1 MYCAGPSLR
10 EPSFSHDYC
19 SSHPHGTESAMDR
32 QVSVVFRT
40 PSSSHIPTQHPHTS
54 IIHSQPLQP
63 HFTSWASQSPTWPQ
77 ERDVFTQSHTHTQD
91 TSHMAQA
98 NCEIVLTHFIS
109 DSSWKQLSS
118 FHPIIHTS
126 TTIRNHL
133 PSHAPA
139 HPSQALFAVRH
150 SPPSVHKTNS
160 LHKLT
165 SPHRKYNTAAECSVP

>member
-1 MYCAGPSLR
+1 MRCCQLTVVKSGFLTGLSHHNTRQRSIHTAYSQQDRRVLTHRLMRTQVSTHMGAFRPPAYCHATAAKSVVSVMFTVTAMYCAGPSLR

-77 ERDVFTQSHTHTQD
+77 E
-91 TSHMAQA
+91 
-98 NCEIVLTHFIS
+98 
-109 DSSWKQLSS
+109 
-118 FHPIIHTS
+118 
-126 TTIRNHL
+126 
-133 PSHAPA
+133 
-139 HPSQALFAVRH
+139 
-150 SPPSVHKTNS
+150 
-160 LHKLT
+160 
-165 SPHRKYNTAAECSVP
+165 